1 MDYKKKI
8 SKKKESTALSYD
20 ELQTVEK
27 LFKNE
32 MDRVSLSRIGL
43 AIDKMHAI
51 LYLKGILDKIKIFS
65 KKR

>member
-1 MDYKKKI
+1 MTGKNI
-8 SKKKESTALSYD
+8 SKKNTALSYD

-32 MDRVSLSRIGL
+32 MDRVSLSRIGS

-51 LYLKGILDKIKIFS
+51 LYLKGILDKIKTFS